1 VAPTDR
7 SVPTA
12 RHATPSSA
20 PVGPRH
26 PSVAR
31 VRRLARRSSAR
42 RDEGRLVIDGP
53 TLLGEA
59 LDAGIGVEEVLLDV
73 AARPDVVEVAE
84 RAGRCG
90 ASLRV
95 VADGVLERAADTV
108 TPNGV
113 VAVVERPEVGLD
125 AALASAVSTGL
136 ALVLVG
142 VGDPGN
148 AGTLLRAA
156 EAAGVGAVL
165 FSGGSVDPGNPKC
178 VRASAGALF
187 HVPVAVGGEAVEVL
201 EEVAGVGLRRAG
213 TVAAGGTPHTE
224 VDLRQ
229 PTAIVLGSEAHGLP
243 AGVDAVLD
251 ARITIPMVGRAESL
265 NVAMAGSVLCFEA
278 LRQRRAEARS

>member
-1 VAPTDR
+1 M
-7 SVPTA
+7 
-12 RHATPSSA
+12 
-20 PVGPRH
+20 
-26 PSVAR
+26 
-31 VRRLARRSSAR
+31 ARRSSAR
-42 RDEGRLVIDGP
+42 RDEGRLVLDGP
-53 TLLGEA
+53 TLLREA
-59 LDAGIGVEEVLLDV
+59 LDAGIAVEEVLLDV
-73 AARPDVVEVAE
+73 AARPDAVEVAE
-84 RAGRCG
+84 RAGRSG
-90 ASLRV
+90 ASVRL

-125 AALASAVSTGL
+125 AALAAAVGAGL

-187 HVPVAVGGEAVEVL
+187 HVPVTVGGEAVEVL
-201 EEVAGVGLRRAG
+201 EEVAGAGLRRAG

-224 VDLRQ
+224 VDLRR
-229 PTAIVLGSEAHGLP
+229 PTALVLGSEAHGLP
-243 AGVDAVLD
+243 AGVDAALD
-251 ARITIPMVGRAESL
+251 ARITIPMVGRAQSL

-278 LRQRRAEARS
+278 MRQRRAEARA